1 MKKQNDRL
9 TEGLQKTG
17 ERLYQRLFRRVLPVK
32 PQLRRMLQL
41 SGGGTEEAH
50 YGKKIAG
57 ALTVLLAGGL
67 LVFLSGVGLS
77 REEVFTRMTRA
88 EYGGATARETLQAQT
103 AAGETLGEYDVT
115 VEARRYT
122 AAEAEGLYE
131 EAFAALPEII
141 RGENASLDAVTG
153 NLVLP
158 EQLPDYP
165 FRIDWTSS
173 DSRRL
178 RTDGT
183 VLNRD
188 LPAEGVALTL
198 TAGLSYDR
206 DRRTQSFALRILPP
220 VVSSEEALR
229 IRLEQALQ
237 EAQEDSVHAE
247 SFDLPG
253 RVAGEDIVW
262 TRAEEDKRPVLLLL
276 TVIAAVLMFFAP
288 DRSLQKRMKQ
298 REEALRTAYP
308 AFVSRLA
315 LYLGAGMTL
324 RAAFLKMA
332 AAEEKGTQLKTELTL
347 MAGWLNNG
355 VPEREA
361 FERFGNRVGL
371 TAYTKLTA
379 LLTQN
384 LEKGTALIPLIRAEA
399 AAQTAARLDAAK
411 VRGEQTA
418 TRLMLPM
425 MLMLAVVMVLI
436 MVPAFLS
443 F

>member
-1 MKKQNDRL
+1 MKKGNDRL
-9 TEGLQKTG
+9 TRTLREAGTK
-17 ERLYQRLFRRVLPVK
+17 LYLRVFQRVLPAK
-32 PQLRRMLQL
+32 PHTKRMLHL
-41 SGGGTEEAH
+41 SGGETAEEH
-50 YGKKIAG
+50 YGKKITG
-57 ALTVLLAGGL
+57 ALGVLLMGGL
-67 LVFLSGVGLS
+67 LVFLSGAGLTQ
-77 REEVFTRMTRA
+77 EETFTEMARA
-88 EYGGATARETLQAQT
+88 TYGGGTARETLEAQT
-103 AAGETLGEYDVT
+103 PEGVSLGEYDVT

-122 AAEAEGLYE
+122 PEEAELLYD
-131 EAFAALPEII
+131 EAFAALEEVLP
-141 RGENASLDAVTG
+141 GAYASLQAVTG

-158 EQLPDYP
+158 ESLPGYP

-173 DSRRL
+173 DGMHL
-178 RTDGT
+178 RSDGT
-183 VLNRD
+183 VLNRYV
-188 LPAEGVALTL
+188 PEEGVPVTL

-206 DRRTQSFALRILPP
+206 DRRTKTWELTILPP
-220 VVSSEEALR
+220 AFSEEEYLR
-229 IRLEQALQ
+229 TQLEKALQ
-237 EAQEDSVHAE
+237 SAEEDSTHAE
-247 SFDLPG
+247 AVTLPAE
-253 RVAGEDIVW
+253 VEGEAIVW
-262 TRAEEDKRPVLLLL
+262 KRAEEDRRPLLLLL
-276 TVIAAVLMFFAP
+276 TVIAAALVFFVP

-332 AAEEKGTQLKTELTL
+332 EAEEEGTQLKAELAL
-347 MAGWLNNG
+347 VAGWLING

-361 FERFGNRVGL
+361 FERFSNRVGL
-371 TAYTKLTA
+371 TPYTKLTA

-399 AAQTAARLDAAK
+399 AAQTTLRLDAAR

-425 MLMLAVVMVLI
+425 MLMLGVVMVLI